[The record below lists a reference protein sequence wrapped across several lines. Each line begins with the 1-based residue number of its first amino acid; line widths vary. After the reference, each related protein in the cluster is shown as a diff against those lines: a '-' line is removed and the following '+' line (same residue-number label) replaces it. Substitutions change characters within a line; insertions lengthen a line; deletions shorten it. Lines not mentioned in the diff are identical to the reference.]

1 MNDAKV
7 KRLAGIMDLT
17 LTELLTVCE
26 NNPMILIGILGAR
39 LKFLSVRLD
48 CEDEFVKLLRFIIR
62 DHENNEITD
71 MTEANE
77 VLGRIARRNK

>member
-62 DHENNEITD
+62 DHENNEITN
-71 MTEANE
+71 MSEAKE
-77 VLGRIARRNK
+77 IIDRIKNM

>member
-48 CEDEFVKLLRFIIR
+48 CEDEVVKLLRFIIR

-71 MTEANE
+71 MSEAKE
-77 VLGRIARRNK
+77 IIDRIKNM

>member
-7 KRLAGIMDLT
+7 KRLAGIMDYALVD
-17 LTELLTVCE
+17 LLTVCD

-39 LKFLSVRLD
+39 LKFLSKTLD

-62 DHENNEITD
+62 DHEAEEITD

-77 VLGRIARRNK
+77 LLKRFTRD

>member
-7 KRLAGIMDLT
+7 KRLAGIMDYALVD
-17 LTELLTVCE
+17 LLTVCD

-39 LKFLSVRLD
+39 LKFLSKTLD

-62 DHENNEITD
+62 DHEAEEITD

-77 VLGRIARRNK
+77 LLKRFTK